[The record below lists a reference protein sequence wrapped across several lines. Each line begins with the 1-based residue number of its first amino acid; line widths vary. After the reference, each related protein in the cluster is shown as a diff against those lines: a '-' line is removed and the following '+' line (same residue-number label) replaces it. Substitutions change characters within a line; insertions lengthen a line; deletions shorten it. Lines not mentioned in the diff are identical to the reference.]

1 MEGRVRTS
9 FYILMKE
16 FYFMN
21 KERYRFLIHYTLSFI
36 GGYLGLYAIV
46 SRADLFGN
54 AQTANLLGVV
64 RDLIG
69 RDFPDMLL
77 RVGALLIYMTAVIL
91 TVWIPEHVSTDLR
104 FISIGIDIFAIL
116 LLGFLPSGMSPV
128 VALYPVFFAMP
139 FQWCTFKAPGGYN
152 SSTIFSTNNLRQFT
166 TAVTQFLM
174 NKDTAQRDKAKFYGM
189 TLLSFHAGAA
199 LSLILYMY
207 RGLSGVWICLIPALY
222 AVWLI
227 SADRNTAVD
236 VPAVS
241 RSTASAGSSLRN
253 LSYKKKEA

>member
-1 MEGRVRTS
+1 MKGIFTYAYGNEIS
-9 FYILMKE
+9 FSDTLHLI
-16 FYFMN
+16 FYRWIPGALCHCV
-21 KERYRFLIHYTLSFI
+21 K
-36 GGYLGLYAIV
+36 
-46 SRADLFGN
+46 SRSFGN
-54 AQTANLLGVV
+54 AQTANLIGVV

-69 RDFPDMLL
+69 RNFSDMLL
-77 RVGALLIYMTAVIL
+77 RVGALLIYMAAVIL
-91 TVWIPEHVSTDLR
+91 TVWIPEHFSADLR

-116 LLGFLPSGMSPV
+116 LLGFFPSGMSPV

-174 NKDTAQRDKAKFYGM
+174 KKDSAQCDKAKFYGM
-189 TLLSFHAGAA
+189 TLLSFHTGAA
-199 LSLILYMY
+199 LSLILYMTC
-207 RGLSGVWICLIPALY
+207 GLSGVWLCLVPAFY

-227 SADRNTAVD
+227 SADRNTAAD
-236 VPAVS
+236 TPAVT
-241 RSTASAGSSLRN
+241 RSTASDGSSFRN

>member
-1 MEGRVRTS
+1 MHTE
-9 FYILMKE
+9 MK
-16 FYFMN
+16 
-21 KERYRFLIHYTLSFI
+21 YRFLIHYTLSFI

-46 SRADLFGN
+46 SRADVFGN

-69 RDFPDMLL
+69 RDFSDMLL
-77 RVGALLIYMTAVIL
+77 RIGALLIYVTAVIL
-91 TVWIPEHVSTDLR
+91 TVWIPEHFSTDLR

-116 LLGFLPSGMSPV
+116 LLGFFPSGMSPV

-166 TAVTQFLM
+166 TALTQFLM
-174 NKDTAQRDKAKFYGM
+174 KKDSSQRDKAKFYGM
-189 TLLSFHAGAA
+189 TLLSFHTGAA
-199 LSLILYMY
+199 LSLILYMAY
-207 RGLSGVWICLIPALY
+207 GLSGVWLCLIPAFY

-227 SADRNTAVD
+227 AED
-236 VPAVS
+236 
-241 RSTASAGSSLRN
+241 RSTAADTSVVSQKRTSAQNSYKN